1 VANVTHRI
9 VEEPIYD
16 GSTGQQVDT
25 QVNHQVGVEIE
36 GIFVPFL
43 TKQGG
48 YVDALVSRG
57 QADQQAAQAAQQT
70 QSATDTG
77 TSSGATANPTQ
88 ASFTASLGSPQ
99 PSQAN
104 VIGTSQGS
112 ARVSPPD
119 EHPAQGQ

>member
-70 QSATDTG
+70 AR
-77 TSSGATANPTQ
+77 ARPTP
-88 ASFTASLGSPQ
+88 ARARARR
-99 PSQAN
+99 QAN
-104 VIGTSQGS
+104 APQGS
-112 ARVSPPD
+112 APVSPPD

>member
-57 QADQQAAQAAQQT
+57 QADQQAAQAAQQS
-70 QSATDTG
+70 QSTTDTG
-77 TSSGATANPTQ
+77 TSSSTATNAP
-88 ASFTASLGSPQ
+88 
-99 PSQAN
+99 
-104 VIGTSQGS
+104 QGS
-112 ARVSPPD
+112 APVSPPD
-119 EHPAQGQ
+119 EHSTQGQ

>member
-16 GSTGQQVDT
+16 GSTGQQIDT
-25 QVNHQVGVEIE
+25 QVNHQVGVEVD

-48 YVDALVSRG
+48 YVDALVARG

-70 QSATDTG
+70 QSTTDTG
-77 TSSGATANPTQ
+77 TSSSTATNA
-88 ASFTASLGSPQ
+88 PQ
-99 PSQAN
+99 S
-104 VIGTSQGS
+104 S
-112 ARVSPPD
+112 APVSPPD
-119 EHPAQGQ
+119 EHPAQAQ

>member
-1 VANVTHRI
+1 VANVTHRV
-9 VEEPIYD
+9 VEDPIYD

-57 QADQQAAQAAQQT
+57 QADQQAAQAAQQS

-77 TSSGATANPTQ
+77 TSSSTATDAP
-88 ASFTASLGSPQ
+88 
-99 PSQAN
+99 
-104 VIGTSQGS
+104 QGS
-112 ARVSPPD
+112 APVSPPD
-119 EHPAQGQ
+119 EHPAQAQ

>member
-57 QADQQAAQAAQQT
+57 QADQQAAQAAQQS
-70 QSATDTG
+70 QSTTDTG
-77 TSSGATANPTQ
+77 TSSRHGDVTPRRV
-88 ASFTASLGSPQ
+88 PR
-99 PSQAN
+99 PSRLL
-104 VIGTSQGS
+104 TSI
-112 ARVSPPD
+112 P
-119 EHPAQGQ
+119 QGQ